1 MNSLCDTVLVVACAV
16 AASVVGLVL
25 LLYPSNH
32 SCHGQVVTLL
42 YIGGASST
50 SGLLSC
56 QETDGAGE
64 TWQHF
69 LWVGG
74 LSNRVRYIHKEP
86 AGVQSFDVCFN
97 LFQKGMSEK

>member
-1 MNSLCDTVLVVACAV
+1 MQLGNQNPKDGLRMFHARLEFMNPSAILVVARAV
-16 AASVVGLVL
+16 AARWAR
-25 LLYPSNH
+25 LY

-69 LWVGG
+69 L
-74 LSNRVRYIHKEP
+74 
-86 AGVQSFDVCFN
+86 
-97 LFQKGMSEK
+97 